1 MALRLKP
8 KEKNTI
14 FDSSPLSEQ
23 FVYIEVSISP
33 DDTLLSLSMKFN
45 VTVSDLKRLN
55 SLQNDRDVYAL
66 SFVKIPIKKNS
77 IFAEQYEGQLK
88 YGDPN
93 LTRLNTNSRLDS
105 SLEREI
111 AEIKLLNEQSDEE
124 FVKPAVASNAVA
136 SNRNTNLI
144 METQFNEDIEDQSDT
159 TALLNPKSNG
169 YENSEH
175 LNSDIQVKNAKR
187 FFKKIDHEFESL
199 KTQNQNIINN
209 VNSKANIEQLIPI
222 SSSIYTV
229 ESYKNDSTYLINNFC
244 TARDILIIGCFL
256 IVLTPLAFFV
266 YSLFDS
272 GI

>member
-8 KEKNTI
+8 KEKNII

-23 FVYIEVSISP
+23 VVYIEVSISP

-88 YGDPN
+88 YGDAN

-124 FVKPAVASNAVA
+124 LVKPVVSSAAVPS
-136 SNRNTNLI
+136 RNTNLI
-144 METQFNEDIEDQSDT
+144 METRFDEDIEDQSDT
-159 TALLNPKSNG
+159 TALLNPRSNG
-169 YENSEH
+169 YEHSEH

-229 ESYKNDSTYLINNFC
+229 ESYKNESTYLINNFC

-256 IVLTPLAFFV
+256 IVLTPLAFFI